1 MGIAQGNKT
10 SAILYSDFCHHRTK
24 IQQFKVWVGA
34 YKMWLEEP
42 GLLHMPGQALE
53 GHLQSKLQDKESRQ
67 HLLRHHKA
75 QKVPHL
81 GGMKKRKLNKT
92 SRQGKEISQK
102 YKPRENLPQA
112 GRCLERAQGRC

>member
-1 MGIAQGNKT
+1 M
-10 SAILYSDFCHHRTK
+10 
-24 IQQFKVWVGA
+24 QQFKVWLRA
-34 YKMWLEEP
+34 HRTWLEEP
-42 GLLHMPGQALE
+42 GLLHMLGQNLE

-81 GGMKKRKLNKT
+81 GGMKKRKLTKT

-102 YKPRENLPQA
+102 YKARENL
-112 GRCLERAQGRC
+112 L